1 MTATL
6 GCTRQFWGSQPHVL
20 SVIRSTGNVSF
31 VIKAEDMQ
39 SKIVAN
45 VEAVSSVSLCGWK
58 WKSKKSAWLS
68 TVPVR
73 HLLLT
78 ILIAWGED
86 CTTGKPFRLL
96 GPILPE
102 VALEGP
108 KASNSEDSG
117 RDSTNS
123 TQNDGTTTSTTLFA
137 TSTTTTANDT
147 AAAANEHAQ
156 QSTKINAARNQEI
169 IDATTKTG
177 DTAEV
182 GKAFDTDGREFAEF
196 QTAPAIVGVDVEE
209 MFQDTRANKLTHTH
223 TQILRRPSKCP
234 IATAANDDM

>member
-1 MTATL
+1 M
-6 GCTRQFWGSQPHVL
+6 
-20 SVIRSTGNVSF
+20 IRSAGNVSF

-39 SKIVAN
+39 SKLVAN

-196 QTAPAIVGVDVEE
+196 QTAPALVGVDVE
-209 MFQDTRANKLTHTH
+209 MFQDTRANKLTH
-223 TQILRRPSKCP
+223 RFSEDRP
-234 IATAANDDM
+234 NVQ